1 MSVGCVSM
9 RGGTWEVVQV
19 SPQVDWLGSTESLSS
34 SPTLS
39 WSLLYLFRWT
49 TSTSTSTSTSTT
61 TTTTWTNPPVQW
73 AGAGVLPDLP
83 VLQ

>member
-1 MSVGCVSM
+1 M
-9 RGGTWEVVQV
+9 

-49 TSTSTSTSTSTT
+49 TSTSTSTSTTSTSTSTT